1 MASIILPANDWR
13 PRKYQE
19 PLWKYLENG
28 GKRAIALFH
37 RRAGKDEIALHWT
50 ACSAMQRTGNYW
62 HLLPQAAQ
70 ARKAMWEAVNP
81 HTGLRRIDEVFPK
94 EIRETTREAEMMIRF
109 VNGSTWQVVGS
120 DNFDSLVGSPPV
132 GIVLSEY
139 ALSDPRAWA
148 YFRPILAENGGWAIF
163 PYTPRGNNHGKTL
176 FDAASANGEWFAQR
190 LTADD
195 TGVFTPEFLKRE
207 REDYIRENGRE
218 DGQRL
223 FDQEYHCSFA
233 AAVRGA
239 YYAAYI
245 EQARTDKR
253 VGKVPHDPAI
263 EVGTVWDLG
272 IGDST
277 SIWFYQQV
285 GREVRLIDYY
295 EASGVGLDHYAK
307 ELRSKPYTYK
317 HTAAIL
323 PHDAEA
329 KELGTGK
336 SRQEVL
342 TSLGIRSEIAPKL
355 SVDDGV
361 NAVRMMLPMCY
372 IDAERCQRGIEC
384 LENYRADF
392 DERNKVLRSAPK
404 HDWSSHGSDSL
415 RYLAVTLKRS
425 EARPR
430 DTRRRNRQPGFVV

>member
-1 MASIILPANDWR
+1 MRIELPAYGWR
-13 PRKYQE
+13 PRPYQE
-19 PLWKYLENG
+19 PLWRYLEGG
-28 GKRAIALFH
+28 GKRAVSLWH
-37 RRAGKDEIALHWT
+37 RRAGKDEVALHWT
-50 ACSAMQRTGNYW
+50 AIAAMERVGNYW
-62 HLLPQAAQ
+62 TMLPEASQAK
-70 ARKAMWEAVNP
+70 KAIWEAVNP
-81 HTGLRRIDEVFPK
+81 NTGRRRIDDVFPH
-94 EIRETTREAEMMIRF
+94 EIRDGTRENEMIIRF
-109 VNGSTWQVVGS
+109 KNGSTWQVVGS
-120 DNFDSLVGSPPV
+120 DNFDSLVGSAPV
-132 GIVLSEY
+132 GMTFSEY
-139 ALSDPRAWA
+139 ALADPRSWA
-148 YFRPILAENGGWAIF
+148 MLRPILLDNGGWAIF
-163 PYTPRGNNHGKTL
+163 PSTPRGNNHLKSL
-176 FDAASANGEWFAQR
+176 YDAAVSDPEWFAQR
-190 LTADD
+190 LTVND
-195 TGVFTPEFLKRE
+195 TDRYDAAFLAKE
-207 REDYIRENGRE
+207 RDEYIRENGRE

-277 SIWFYQQV
+277 AIWFYQQV